1 MRGGAGGDHK
11 KPQERS
17 SAGNISAHCATSAPW
32 LKSAGTER
40 VSFSHGSLLDV
51 EIETKRVCL
60 HQVEVT
66 YFGNQTVLV
75 RTEL

>member
-1 MRGGAGGDHK
+1 MKGK
-11 KPQERS
+11 SSQKPQERS
-17 SAGNISAHCATSAPW
+17 SAGNISAHCATSASW
-32 LKSAGTER
+32 LESAGTKC
-40 VSFSHGSLLDV
+40 VSCSHDSLLDV

-66 YFGNQTVLV
+66 YFGNQSVLV